1 MPKLRRQHGKPDLS
15 PEARALVDRIMR
27 AIQEADLA
35 YWDKIAREF
44 PEVKSGDF
52 GPEET
57 FRWHN
62 EMEEAVLVWL
72 ANNFPRSRALTEI
85 LHY

>member
-1 MPKLRRQHGKPDLS
+1 MAKLEWRHGKSELS
-15 PEARALVDRIMR
+15 PEARALVDRILR

-35 YWDKIAREF
+35 YWDKIAKEF

-57 FRWHN
+57 FRWN
-62 EMEEAVLVWL
+62 EEMEEAVLVWL
-72 ANNFPRSRALTEI
+72 SNNFPRSKALQEI
-85 LHY
+85 LLF